1 MSLSPQLK
9 NAGAELVPK
18 SNTLRNNNNN
28 KLSNEGAQ

>member
-18 SNTLRNNNNN
+18 SNTLRNNNN